1 MLFSLAFG
9 QTTPPENPNDA
20 TPTPAPVEREMDLIE
35 KAVLEPMISEDY
47 KQGEYLIYDCKG
59 HYFACV
65 NDFSFELCRERR
77 DDAILNKRD
86 NLPCAPLKKFKTQK
100 ECFKNQYQQIHNPKD
115 KMFCIHFKNKLK
127 K

>member
-1 MLFSLAFG
+1 MPA
-9 QTTPPENPNDA
+9 ENPSEA
-20 TPTPAPVEREMDLIE
+20 TPTPAPVEREMDSIE

-47 KQGEYLIYDCKG
+47 KQGEHLIYDCKG

-65 NDFSFELCRERR
+65 NDLSFELCRERR

-86 NLPCAPLKKFKTQK
+86 ILPCAPLKKYKTQN

-115 KMFCIHFKNKLK
+115 KLFCIHFKNKPK